1 MDKYSVLAKAA
12 YIEAVDQNVAILP
25 RGRSLNPNATG
36 QIVLTTAADYSK
48 ITNPDLT
55 AVADDDA
62 RTITGI
68 NGCGLFGVRPDFN
81 RPFAGR
87 QADWTAVYFT

>member
-62 RTITGI
+62 S
-68 NGCGLFGVRPDFN
+68 GLFGVRPDFN